1 MPKVKPAETSEDSSL
16 LTVTP
21 PPKKRG
27 GKPVAIEEH
36 TVVKKWA
43 EEVKVEKPSS
53 KPAPKKAA
61 VIEDDDEDDLEID
74 ERYEEYPPQL
84 ASFLQM
90 NVGSP
95 DVTMEVR
102 RIDGPKMD
110 VMPGIRAGTYMSN
123 HRFDPDTYLDDLAL
137 YYAEPGK
144 DTRFMLRLKCAGQ
157 YVADGT
163 IFPVDVIGASLERKA
178 AAGVVVQQP
187 APPAAITVTQAV
199 PNPAPVEPPDPMAG
213 IRQTLSLLKEFQ
225 GIGLIPKLERN
236 HQEPVVVQPQN
247 TDPKLELAR
256 YVMETPELAK
266 QAIGNLI
273 GGEAATAKA
282 GVTEMIVSGA
292 IDLAQSLMPTV
303 GPALANFFNARA
315 QAEQMRAHQLQQQ
328 LNGLPAAPSLPEQA
342 APQQM
347 PEPQVPL
354 GPSPIQSPVE
364 IPPEDELFGR
374 ILGACARR
382 QLLKPEV
389 AARNLLDYTDQFTHP
404 ETGYNK
410 FNEAYDIFITNDVKT
425 IITLA
430 AAQNPIAAR
439 MAGEPDTEG
448 WLTALQDELRK
459 EWDNAEDGSSQQP

>member
-1 MPKVKPAETSEDSSL
+1 MPKAKPAETPEDSSL

-247 TDPKLELAR
+247 SDPKLELAR

-315 QAEQMRAHQLQQQ
+315 QAEQMRAYQLQQQ

-342 APQQM
+342 QQVPQQM
-347 PEPQVPL
+347 PEPMPPQPE
-354 GPSPIQSPVE
+354 PQPEQMPQ
-364 IPPEDELFGR
+364 PEDVLFAQV
-374 ILGACARR
+374 LTACQRR
-382 QLLKPEV
+382 QIIKPEV
-389 AARNLLDYTDQFTHP
+389 AAANIMRFVDAHTDQAS
-404 ETGYNK
+404 G
-410 FNEAYDIFITNDVKT
+410 FNPFDSAIEIFLSNESRTVLDF
-425 IITLA
+425 A
-430 AAQNPIAAR
+430 AMQKPIAKR
-439 MAGEPDTEG
+439 MSEEPDTEG
-448 WLTALQDELRK
+448 WLKALQDELRK
-459 EWDNAEDGSSQQP
+459 EWESEDAQNVSS

>member
-247 TDPKLELAR
+247 SDPKLELAR

-315 QAEQMRAHQLQQQ
+315 QAEQMRAYQLQQQ

-342 APQQM
+342 QQVPQQM
-347 PEPQVPL
+347 PEPMPPQPE
-354 GPSPIQSPVE
+354 PQPEQMPQ
-364 IPPEDELFGR
+364 PEDVLFAQV
-374 ILGACARR
+374 LTACQRR
-382 QLLKPEV
+382 QIIKPEV
-389 AARNLLDYTDQFTHP
+389 AAANIMRFVDAHTDQAS
-404 ETGYNK
+404 G
-410 FNEAYDIFITNDVKT
+410 FNPFDSAIEIFLSNESRTVLDF
-425 IITLA
+425 A
-430 AAQNPIAAR
+430 AMQNPIAKR
-439 MAGEPDTEG
+439 MSEEPDTEG
-448 WLTALQDELRK
+448 WLKALQDELRK
-459 EWDNAEDGSSQQP
+459 EWESEDAQNVSS

>member
-1 MPKVKPAETSEDSSL
+1 MPKAKPAETPEDAAI
-16 LTVTP
+16 TITP

-247 TDPKLELAR
+247 SDPKLELAR

-315 QAEQMRAHQLQQQ
+315 QAEQMRAYQLQQQ

-342 APQQM
+342 QQVPQQM
-347 PEPQVPL
+347 PEPMPPQPE
-354 GPSPIQSPVE
+354 PQPEQMPQ
-364 IPPEDELFGR
+364 PEDVLFAQV
-374 ILGACARR
+374 LTACQRR
-382 QLLKPEV
+382 QIIKPEV
-389 AARNLLDYTDQFTHP
+389 AAANIMRFVDAHTDQAS
-404 ETGYNK
+404 G
-410 FNEAYDIFITNDVKT
+410 FNPFDSAIEIFLSNESRTVLDF
-425 IITLA
+425 A
-430 AAQNPIAAR
+430 AMQNPIAKR
-439 MAGEPDTEG
+439 MSEEPDTEG
-448 WLTALQDELRK
+448 WLKALQDELRK
-459 EWDNAEDGSSQQP
+459 EWESEDAQNVSS

>member
-1 MPKVKPAETSEDSSL
+1 MPKAKAAETPEDSPL

-21 PPKKRG
+21 APKKRG

-43 EEVKVEKPSS
+43 EEVKVEKPS

-247 TDPKLELAR
+247 SDPKLELAR

-315 QAEQMRAHQLQQQ
+315 QAEQMRAYQLQQQ
-328 LNGLPAAPSLPEQA
+328 LNGLPAAPSLPEQV
-342 APQQM
+342 APQQVPKPVRQAPM
-347 PEPQVPL
+347 EPL
-354 GPSPIQSPVE
+354 PIQAPVE
-364 IPPEDELFGR
+364 IPPEDELFDR
-374 ILGACARR
+374 ILAVCA
-382 QLLKPEV
+382 QKPLLKPDV
-389 AARNLLDYTDQFTHP
+389 AAQNLLEYTDQFTL
-404 ETGYNK
+404 ESGFNK
-410 FNEAYDIFITNDVKT
+410 FRMGYDKFLTNDVKD
-425 IITLA
+425 IIAFA
-430 AAQNPIAAR
+430 AMVNPIAKR
-439 MAGEPDTEG
+439 MSEEPDTEG
-448 WLTALQDELRK
+448 WLTALQAELRK
-459 EWDNAEDGSSQQP
+459 GLNDDDGNQDQQS

>member
-1 MPKVKPAETSEDSSL
+1 MPKAKAAETPEDSPL

-21 PPKKRG
+21 APKKRG

-43 EEVKVEKPSS
+43 EEVKVEKPS

-61 VIEDDDEDDLEID
+61 VIEEDDEDDLEID

-84 ASFLQM
+84 ASFLQA

-247 TDPKLELAR
+247 SDPKLELAR

-315 QAEQMRAHQLQQQ
+315 QAEQMRAYQLQQQ

-342 APQQM
+342 QQVPQQIAEPVQPQ
-347 PEPQVPL
+347 PEPQAE
-354 GPSPIQSPVE
+354 Q
-364 IPPEDELFGR
+364 IPQPEDVLFAQV
-374 ILGACARR
+374 LTACQRR
-382 QLLKPEV
+382 QIVKPEV
-389 AARNLLDYTDQFTHP
+389 AAANIMRFVDAHTDQAS
-404 ETGYNK
+404 G
-410 FNEAYDIFITNDVKT
+410 FNPFDSAIEIFLSNEPRT
-425 IITLA
+425 ILDFA
-430 AAQNPIAAR
+430 AMQNPIAAR
-439 MAGEPDTEG
+439 MAQEPDTEG
-448 WLTALQDELRK
+448 WLKALQDEIRK
-459 EWDNAEDGSSQQP
+459 EWESGSDQDQQS